1 MPLSPEF
8 FHLTEHS
15 RQGVAYCW
23 ARACRI
29 LAGRAA
35 HVPRLSCWGAP
46 WGFPSAWRLAWINAC
61 PLALWS
67 SNNGNG
73 SSDICG
79 YTHCKLSFAIAML
92 TYLRVVR
99 YALYRLG
106 ITWFIKGI
114 MKHKPTSNCTITPTK
129 TERVTFQF
137 NPTYHLATGATSVGS
152 FPHTYILEMTCSPY
166 TDQ

>member
-1 MPLSPEF
+1 MAIDLRFPK
-8 FHLTEHS
+8 
-15 RQGVAYCW
+15 C
-23 ARACRI
+23 
-29 LAGRAA
+29 LAFGMNK
-35 HVPRLSCWGAP
+35 CM
-46 WGFPSAWRLAWINAC
+46 PSA
-61 PLALWS
+61 LWH
-67 SNNGNG
+67 NNGNG

-79 YTHCKLSFAIAML
+79 CSHCKLSFAIAML

-99 YALYRLG
+99 YALYRLD

-114 MKHKPTSNCTITPTK
+114 MKHKPTSNCTITPTR

-166 TDQ
+166 RSIVIYVVTSCYIDIASFSLLLEKHVRSHC